1 MPNKS
6 VLNPLSKKQSRK
18 LNQNNKNLLESSSSD
33 EERQHSAGTSALTPR
48 PLRTTSAAKRQC
60 LNDADEMEVEL
71 VQSTVSPSLPSLD
84 VSPPVPEN
92 SAAAPAPTVANNGTP
107 MISSSSDNTRSVTD
121 VENQSASVPLHSS
134 ASLSMHANAD
144 LSDSQAMD
152 DTSDY

>member
-33 EERQHSAGTSALTPR
+33 EERQRSAGTSALTPR

-60 LNDADEMEVEL
+60 LNDTEEMEVEL
-71 VQSTVSPSLPSLD
+71 VQSTVSPSLASLD
-84 VSPPVPEN
+84 VSSSAPVN

-107 MISSSSDNTRSVTD
+107 MISSLSDNTRSVTD
-121 VENQSASVPLHSS
+121 AENQSASVPLHSS
-134 ASLSMHANAD
+134 ASESMHANAD
-144 LSDSQAMD
+144 LSDSQA
-152 DTSDY
+152 